1 MGGVWI
7 MQSFHTD
14 SSGSPVPFGSMSPSH
29 YARHGFSRRAF
40 VGGAV
45 AATGAAL
52 GSGLLSPAAALAW
65 SSQPAPKPTTAT
77 ATINGLVFH
86 FTSFGPGVDPSSI
99 TDFKGQVGVAE
110 VQGTGTARNPDG
122 RVETLLFDTD
132 MRFMKG
138 TYVGQDG
145 AVHRGTFGFV

>member
-1 MGGVWI
+1 M
-7 MQSFHTD
+7 
-14 SSGSPVPFGSMSPSH
+14 SSSH

-40 VGGAV
+40 VGGAA

-65 SSQPAPKPTTAT
+65 SSQPAPKPTTAIN
-77 ATINGLVFH
+77 TINGIDFH
-86 FTSFGPGVDPSSI
+86 VTFFAVGVDPSSI

-122 RVETLLFDTD
+122 STETLLFDTD

>member
-1 MGGVWI
+1 M
-7 MQSFHTD
+7 
-14 SSGSPVPFGSMSPSH
+14 SSSH
-29 YARHGFSRRAF
+29 YARHRFSRRAF
-40 VGGAV
+40 IGGAT

-65 SSQPAPKPTTAT
+65 QSQAAPKPTTAIS
-77 ATINGLVFH
+77 TINGVDFH
-86 FTSFGPGVDPSSI
+86 FTVFAAGVDPSSI
-99 TDFKGQVGVAE
+99 TDFKGQVGVAQ

-122 RVETLLFDTD
+122 STETLLFDTD

-145 AVHRGTFGFV
+145 AVHGGTFGFV

>member
-1 MGGVWI
+1 
-7 MQSFHTD
+7 
-14 SSGSPVPFGSMSPSH
+14 MSPSH
-29 YARHGFSRRAF
+29 YAWHGFSRRAF
-40 VGGAV
+40 VGGAA

-65 SSQPAPKPTTAT
+65 NSQPAPKPTTAVNT
-77 ATINGLVFH
+77 LNGIDFH
-86 FTSFGPGVDPSSI
+86 VTFFGPGVDPSSI

-122 RVETLLFDTD
+122 SIETLLFDTD

-145 AVHRGTFGFV
+145 AVHKGTFGFV

>member
-1 MGGVWI
+1 
-7 MQSFHTD
+7 MQAFHAD
-14 SSGSPVPFGSMSPSH
+14 SGGSPVPFESILSPH
-29 YARHGFSRRAF
+29 HARHGFSRRAF
-40 VGGAV
+40 VGGAA

-52 GSGLLSPAAALAW
+52 GSGLLAPTAALAW
-65 SSQPAPKPTTAT
+65 NAQAAPKPTTGVT
-77 ATINGLVFH
+77 PIGGVDFHVNVFAV
-86 FTSFGPGVDPSSI
+86 GVDPSSI

-122 RVETLLFDTD
+122 STETLLFDTD

>member
-1 MGGVWI
+1 V
-7 MQSFHTD
+7 QAFHTD
-14 SSGSPVPFGSMSPSH
+14 SSGSPVPFDAMSSSH

-40 VGGAV
+40 VGGAA

-65 SSQPAPKPTTAT
+65 NSQPAPKPTTAVNT
-77 ATINGLVFH
+77 LNGIDFH
-86 FTSFGPGVDPSSI
+86 VTFFGPGVDPSSI

-122 RVETLLFDTD
+122 SIETLLFDTD

-145 AVHRGTFGFV
+145 AVHKGTFGFV